1 MPENKPKER
10 SFVPQLFPI
19 LYFVKYNLIV
29 TKLRSLNFS
38 VISFSTNRVGALH
51 LSETIGAAQQHGL

>member
-10 SFVPQLFPI
+10 SSVPKLFPI

-51 LSETIGAAQQHGL
+51 LSETTGAAHQHGL